1 MSAAPPDAAATPL
14 FFEMILTKMKRA
26 LTLCA
31 ILMALSAAGFGQD
44 TARQVADRVDRH
56 YNSLATLEADFSES
70 YAGAGLH
77 RSESGK
83 LWLKRPGRMRWEYR
97 QPREKLFVTDGR
109 QAWFYVPGERQARR
123 APLKKLDDLRSPLA
137 YLLGRTQLE
146 KEFSGLS
153 LAPDMALDT
162 AGDVLLRGVPR
173 HMAGI
178 TQVLLEVAPDGR
190 FSRIEVQGEDGSTT
204 TFRFSNQRENAPID
218 NGRFRFLPPPGVETI
233 TTDQLS
239 N

>member
-1 MSAAPPDAAATPL
+1 MN
-14 FFEMILTKMKRA
+14 RA
-26 LTLCA
+26 LTLCT
-31 ILMALSAAGFGQD
+31 LLVALAATVFGQD
-44 TARQVADRVDRH
+44 SARQVAERVDRH

-77 RSESGK
+77 RTESGK

-97 QPREKLFVTDGR
+97 QPREKLFVTDGH
-109 QAWFYVPGERQARR
+109 QAWFYVPGEKQARR

-153 LAPDMALDT
+153 LAPDAAPD
-162 AGDVLLRGVPR
+162 AAADVVLRGVPR
-173 HMAGI
+173 HMAGV
-178 TQVLLEVAPDGR
+178 TQVLLEVTPDGY
-190 FSRIEVQGEDGSTT
+190 FSRIEVAGEDGSTT
-204 TFRFSNQRENAPID
+204 TFRFSSQRENAPIAD
-218 NGRFRFLPPPGVETI
+218 TRFHFSPPAGVETI
-233 TTDQLS
+233 NTEQLS